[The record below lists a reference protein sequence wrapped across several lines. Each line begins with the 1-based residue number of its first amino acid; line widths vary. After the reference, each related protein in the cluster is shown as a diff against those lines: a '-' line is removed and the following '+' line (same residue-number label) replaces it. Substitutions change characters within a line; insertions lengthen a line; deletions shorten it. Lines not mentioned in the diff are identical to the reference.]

1 MAPDTAASFPLS
13 QDQVR
18 TATVLFYSAALIQGL
33 CQTIIPAA
41 SVILK
46 LPEYNGL
53 SDRQYGVSF
62 LPLIAT
68 MILSTSLFPRLFHR
82 FGAAKIFFA
91 GMFADFF
98 FFAALWAAGT
108 AASPFRSF
116 VALLLAN
123 AFLGFAF
130 GWIVGVLNAV
140 LAGLHPKHCDAALS
154 GLHGFLVVGFA
165 VSPLWISWFHGVSH
179 WAGVIFPIAAG
190 MLAVAYVLVRKGI
203 FSQWQRVASCGLPRH
218 ETFAGTPG
226 DFPPLIALILFAL
239 FVYGAVESVL
249 GNWSSV
255 YLASDKGLSLRSG
268 PLCLAVFWG
277 AVMLGRLLTGFW
289 AVRMDSRRL
298 LCLVPAVLLGGL
310 MLIVRIRT
318 EADLYLAFLTAGFGC
333 SCFYP
338 VSVSLGIE
346 THAAWRDA
354 LSGFGLGAVMV
365 GVLAG
370 SPVVGLL
377 RELNWIRLEDAYR
390 AAMGCSALLLIL
402 ACVIT
407 SLASKKPSP

>member
-1 MAPDTAASFPLS
+1 MASDTPASFPLS
-13 QDQVR
+13 EDQVR

-53 SDRQYGVSF
+53 SDRQYGLSF

-68 MILSTSLFPRLFHR
+68 MLLATSLFPRLFHR
-82 FGAAKIFFA
+82 FGGAKIFFA
-91 GMFADFF
+91 GILADFL

-108 AASPFRSF
+108 SASPGGSF
-116 VALLLAN
+116 VALLWAN

-165 VSPLWISWFHGVSH
+165 VSPLWISWFHGVYH
-179 WAGVIFPIAAG
+179 WVGIIFPIAAG
-190 MLAVAYVLVRKGI
+190 MLTVAYVLVRKGI
-203 FSQWQRVASCGLPRH
+203 FSQWQKLASSGLPRH

-226 DFPPLIALILFAL
+226 DFPPLVAFILLAL

-255 YLASDKGLSLRSG
+255 YLATDKGLSFRSG
-268 PLCLAVFWG
+268 PICLSVFWG
-277 AVMLGRLLTGFW
+277 AVMLGRLLTGLL

-298 LCLVPAVLLGGL
+298 LCLAPALLLGGL
-310 MLIVRIRT
+310 ILIVRIRT
-318 EADLYLAFLTAGFGC
+318 EADLYIAFLTAGFGC

-346 THAAWRDA
+346 THGAWRDA

-365 GVLAG
+365 GVFAG

-377 RELNWIRLEDAYR
+377 RELNWIRLEDVYR
-390 AAMGCSALLLIL
+390 AAMGCAAVLFIL
-402 ACVIT
+402 ACII
-407 SLASKKPSP
+407 ASFSSRKSNA